1 MTGRIRPP
9 RLAARAQLTE
19 LASALLRVDTTNS
32 CKGSPRGPA
41 APDDGNIQAHKG
53 WHSATM
59 NVVTGAAFALK
70 NST

>member
-1 MTGRIRPP
+1 MTGRFRAP

-19 LASALLRVDTTNS
+19 LVSALLRVDTTNS
-32 CKGSPRGPA
+32 RQGSPRGPA
-41 APDDGNIQAHKG
+41 APGDGNIQAHKG

-59 NVVTGAAFALK
+59 NVVTGAVFARK